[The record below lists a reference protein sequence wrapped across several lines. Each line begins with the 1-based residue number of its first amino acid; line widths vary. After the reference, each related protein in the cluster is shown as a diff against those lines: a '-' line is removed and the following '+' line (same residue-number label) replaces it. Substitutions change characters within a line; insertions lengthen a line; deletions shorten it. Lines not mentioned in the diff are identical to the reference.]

1 MQKNKRGTH
10 CLPLA
15 FIKMIDKLVI
25 EKLVTECLDG
35 TDCFLVDVKISP
47 SNQIVVEID
56 SDTIVDI
63 ELCVKISRHIDE
75 NMDREVEDFELEVG
89 SCGIT
94 SPFKLVRQ
102 YIKNIG
108 NEVEVLADGQ
118 KMFGMLIDAN
128 EENFSVDV
136 QVKEKGKKKPVI
148 VTKVFDYKNV
158 KYTKYNLKF
167 N

>member
-1 MQKNKRGTH
+1 
-10 CLPLA
+10 
-15 FIKMIDKLVI
+15 MIDKLVI
-25 EKLVTECLDG
+25 ENLVTECLDG

-56 SDTIVDI
+56 SDSIVDI

-75 NMDREVEDFELEVG
+75 NMDRDVEDFELEVG

-94 SPFKLVRQ
+94 SAFKLVRQ

-108 NEVEVLADGQ
+108 NEVEVLAEGQ
-118 KMFGMLIDAN
+118 KMTGVLVDAN

>member
-1 MQKNKRGTH
+1 
-10 CLPLA
+10 
-15 FIKMIDKLVI
+15 MIDKVVI
-25 EKLVTECLDG
+25 ENLVTACLTD
-35 TDCFLVDVKISP
+35 TDCYLVDVKISP

-63 ELCVKISRHIDE
+63 DLCVKISRHIDE
-75 NMDREVEDFELEVG
+75 NMDRDVEDFELEVG

-102 YIKNIG
+102 YQKNIG
-108 NEVEVLADGQ
+108 NEVEVLAGGKKMVGILLQANEDNFTIEVTKKVKGQ
-118 KMFGMLIDAN
+118 K
-128 EENFSVDV
+128 
-136 QVKEKGKKKPVI
+136 QPVI
-148 VTKVFDYKNV
+148 EEITLAYPEV

>member
-1 MQKNKRGTH
+1 
-10 CLPLA
+10 
-15 FIKMIDKLVI
+15 MIDKVVI
-25 EKLVTECLDG
+25 ENLVTECLAD

-63 ELCVKISRHIDE
+63 DLCVKISRHIDE

-94 SPFKLVRQ
+94 SPFRQ

-108 NEVEVLADGQ
+108 NEVEVLADGI
-118 KMFGMLIDAN
+118 KMFGVLVDAN